1 MIRITWIILREGSFI
16 PIFYQEKLVNETLI
30 TGLDSVFIQI
40 CENMFVGVVSHSR
53 LNSIYTYG
61 AMEIVVF
68 MFL

>member
-1 MIRITWIILREGSFI
+1 M
-16 PIFYQEKLVNETLI
+16 NETLI